1 VEQLQLV
8 LGDKEGRVV
17 LKAGMRGFSLIE
29 MMIGL
34 ALLGILLSMAAPSFG
49 LFLRNTQIKNAA
61 ETTLAGITLARAE
74 AVRRNTSVRFS
85 FVSDLTNSCVLST
98 ASTTWV
104 VSLADPTS
112 YCAVE
117 PADQADAAP
126 ATAGDPKIV
135 QKKAGDE
142 GTGGSVLLTTTGG
155 VSVVFNGLGRVTGG
169 GMTTLDFASAGG
181 TCEHLGGSMRCL
193 RILVTTG
200 GQSKL
205 CDPKVTAATD
215 PRFCS

>member
-1 VEQLQLV
+1 
-8 LGDKEGRVV
+8 
-17 LKAGMRGFSLIE
+17 MRGFSLIE
-29 MMIGL
+29 LMIGL
-34 ALLGILLSMAAPSFG
+34 ALLAILLSMAAPSFG
-49 LFLRNTQIKNAA
+49 LFLQNTQIKNAA
-61 ETTLAGITLARAE
+61 ETTLSGITLARAE
-74 AVRRNTSVRFS
+74 AVRRNTAVRFQ

-135 QKKAGDE
+135 QKKSGQE
-142 GTGGSVLLTTTGG
+142 GTGNVLLTTTGG

-169 GMTTLDFASAGG
+169 GMTTLDFSSTAG